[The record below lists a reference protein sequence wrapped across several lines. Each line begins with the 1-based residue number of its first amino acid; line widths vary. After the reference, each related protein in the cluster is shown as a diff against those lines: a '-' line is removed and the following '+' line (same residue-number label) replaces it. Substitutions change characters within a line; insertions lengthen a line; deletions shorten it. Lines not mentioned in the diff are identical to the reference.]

1 MKIRAKSLEDL
12 LEQKR
17 KVTYDIYEFDEP
29 SYTCLLCDIRTMLRE
44 NQELKNQLE
53 ATKEVALKYLKN
65 EIELKEKLQQR
76 ENKNWNELKEWLE
89 DNWKQSQDIW
99 FVKIINKMQE
109 IERL

>member
-1 MKIRAKSLEDL
+1 MIDKNMIALSEIRNDYSLKKYGNLNSEQVSLIKYDDL
-12 LEQKR
+12 
-17 KVTYDIYEFDEP
+17 
-29 SYTCLLCDIRTMLRE
+29 CLTLIKE
-44 NQELKNQLE
+44 NQQLKNQLE

-109 IERL
+109 IER